1 VDNKAKAGN
10 AVDSQQANQPDS
22 QAKVANKVKVVSAV
36 VNRRVNLQ
44 VNLPDYPAKVANK
57 VKVVSAVDNRR
68 VSQSCSPVKVVSREF
83 LRILGRNQ

>member
-22 QAKVANKVKVVSAV
+22 Q
-36 VNRRVNLQ
+36 
-44 VNLPDYPAKVANK
+44 AKVANK